1 MKPSKLALCLIVLIA
16 TTTHAAELLPAQS
29 QITEVT
35 VYPDRAQIT
44 RTAEVQLPPGE
55 SRVAFANLPVSLA
68 DDSVRATGQAPQ
80 PVTIEDVD
88 TRLVVQEHVRN
99 EKAAELESKLEVLR
113 DQQAALDSRQRV
125 LDQQR
130 EYLRQIQIKAA
141 GDVSRDIQIN
151 KLDVAQLKDFQTYL
165 GGDLSRLEEESRKIT
180 SERRELDRK
189 IQATQA
195 DFNKSS
201 AAATRAEKTAV
212 VTVNAREATRLR
224 LQVSYVIGGASWTP
238 SYDARA
244 ATDAGKVEL
253 TYNAVV
259 RQQSGEDWRG
269 VNLTLSTARP
279 AIGARMPELSKW
291 TLDYMEVMPMR
302 AAGGGMALPAS
313 RAPSANSTVTLADK
327 IEAERVQETA
337 TVAAAPAVMATEQA
351 TTSVSFHAPRAA
363 DVPSDGE
370 PHRLSVAS
378 YALSAEFSYAATP
391 RLSPFAY
398 LKAAVTNT
406 TDAPFLGGPVNV
418 FMGPDF
424 VGTGFIGLV
433 PESAKFDL
441 FLGVDE
447 GVRIKRE
454 EIKAKR
460 DKSGIFNKRN
470 VQAFGYKLTV
480 ENYKDKPISVA
491 LYENLP
497 VSANQE
503 IKVALTDVSPK
514 PTKNDEPTGKLT
526 WELNVKPRDKA
537 EISYGFTA
545 DWPQEKHVIGL

>member
-1 MKPSKLALCLIVLIA
+1 MKYALCLIAIIA
-16 TTTHAAELLPAQS
+16 GTVRAAEPLPAQS

-44 RTAEVQLPPGE
+44 RTTEVQLPAGE
-55 SRVAFANLPVSLA
+55 SRVALANLPVNLL
-68 DDSVRATGQAPQ
+68 DDSVRATGTAGQT
-80 PVTIEDVD
+80 VTIQDVE
-88 TRLVVQEHVRN
+88 TRRVVHERVRD
-99 EKAAELESKLEVLR
+99 EKAAELESKLEALR
-113 DQQAALDSRQRV
+113 DQQTVLDARQRV

-130 EYLRQIQIKAA
+130 EYVHQIQIKAA

-151 KLDVAQLKDFQTYL
+151 RLDVAQLKDFQTYL
-165 GGDLSRLEEESRKIT
+165 GSDLSRLEEESRKIT

-212 VTVNAREATRLR
+212 VTVNAKEATKLR

-253 TYNAVV
+253 TCNAVV
-259 RQQSGEDWRG
+259 RQQTGEDWRG

-279 AIGARMPELSKW
+279 AVGARMPELTKW
-291 TLDYMEVMPMR
+291 TVSYPEAVPLESEGVR
-302 AAGGGMALPAS
+302 RELSAPAS
-313 RAPSANSTVTLADK
+313 PLPYNVSAKLALQ
-327 IEAERVQETA
+327 EAADRVQESA
-337 TVAAAPAVMATEQA
+337 SVAAVPAVMSVEQA
-351 TTSVSFHAPRAA
+351 TTSVSFRAPRAA

-370 PHRLSVAS
+370 PHRLSMAS

-391 RLSPFAY
+391 RLSSFAY